1 MDAAA
6 NDPVPNDP
14 VPNDP
19 VPNDPVPN
27 DADRDYY
34 DEDSYDEDSYDG
46 DSYDGDSYGTDSY
59 GTAAPDSDY
68 DSPAPRYRPGRGGYD
83 AEAAEA
89 AAAARYVFRQR
100 LVLGLALLAVATGLA
115 AGGLA
120 LTNGWYVHA
129 AVDLCLL
136 GYLAY
141 LRRQV
146 RLEQSIRTRR
156 AARMAGS
163 RYTGTAGSA
172 LGSPLLEDPLG
183 DEPEWDEVRP
193 ERRRGTDRRSRRGR
207 SRRRPTVGEEV
218 AARAASRRRGEA
230 DARYANVDYDSDSD
244 SDGDYDSDADY
255 DDADYDDADYDDADY
270 DETDY
275 DETDYDDYDETADRE
290 VAGAVGQDDFT
301 DQVPALPRLRPTAPP
316 ERPRGTV
323 VLELD
328 DEDPE
333 LHELDSQLLRGYRR
347 ASGQ

>member
-1 MDAAA
+1 LAVLVPMAARRRQPTPRPSDAALSGRVLQRPRRRDSEVTAMDAAA
-6 NDPVPNDP
+6 NDPVPND
-14 VPNDP
+14 
-19 VPNDPVPN
+19 
-27 DADRDYY
+27 ADQDYY
-34 DEDSYDEDSYDG
+34 DEDSYG
-46 DSYDGDSYGTDSY
+46 TDSYGTDSY

-68 DSPAPRYRPGRGGYD
+68 HSPAPRYRPGRGGYD
-83 AEAAEA
+83 AEAAEV

-129 AVDLCLL
+129 AVDLCLI

-163 RYTGTAGSA
+163 RYSRTAGSA
-172 LGSPLLEDPLG
+172 PGSPLLEDPLG
-183 DEPEWDEVRP
+183 DEPEWDEARP

-218 AARAASRRRGEA
+218 AARRRGEA

-244 SDGDYDSDADY
+244 GDSDADY
-255 DDADYDDADYDDADY
+255 DADADYDDA
-270 DETDY
+270 DY

>member
-6 NDPVPNDP
+6 NDPVPND
-14 VPNDP
+14 
-19 VPNDPVPN
+19 
-27 DADRDYY
+27 ADQDYY
-34 DEDSYDEDSYDG
+34 DE

-59 GTAAPDSDY
+59 DTAAPDSDY
-68 DSPAPRYRPGRGGYD
+68 HPPAPRYRPGRGGYD
-83 AEAAEA
+83 AEAAEV

-146 RLEQSIRTRR
+146 RLEQSIRARR

-163 RYTGTAGSA
+163 RYSGTAGSA

-193 ERRRGTDRRSRRGR
+193 ERRRGTDRPSRRGR

-244 SDGDYDSDADY
+244 GDSDADY
-255 DDADYDDADYDDADY
+255 DADADYDDADY
-270 DETDY
+270 DET
-275 DETDYDDYDETADRE
+275 DYDETADRE